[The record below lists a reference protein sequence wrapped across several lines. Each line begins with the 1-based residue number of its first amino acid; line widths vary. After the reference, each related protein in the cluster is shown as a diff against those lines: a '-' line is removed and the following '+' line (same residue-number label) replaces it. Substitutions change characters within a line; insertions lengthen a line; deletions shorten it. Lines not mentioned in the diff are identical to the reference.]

1 MSHMVRNEAELRAFE
16 DGLVSRDEL
25 SLAEK
30 FRILDA
36 MYEEAVQLG
45 VFPESNPLEGIDDD
59 IRLAQLLNHVSPTA

>member
-1 MSHMVRNEAELRAFE
+1 MVRNEAELKAFE
-16 DGLVSRDEL
+16 DGLVCRDEL

-45 VFPESNPLEGIDDD
+45 VFPERNPLEGIEDD